1 MQASLGIAHVIDAT
15 ISTEEL
21 IRSAD
26 LAMYKAKAKAE
37 RRGGIATFHDDLLE
51 AARRRLDLRTCVRR
65 PTGELSLVY
74 QPLVKLAATSAVVSA
89 EALLPWCRAPGSC
102 LRTITQRRSRRR
114 SPRTV
119 SLRTGPL

>member
-1 MQASLGIAHVIDAT
+1 MPARGRHRLDGRPIVMQASLGIAHVIDAT

-65 PTGELSLVY
+65 PTG
-74 QPLVKLAATSAVVSA
+74 VS
-89 EALLPWCRAPGSC
+89 
-102 LRTITQRRSRRR
+102 
-114 SPRTV
+114 
-119 SLRTGPL
+119 